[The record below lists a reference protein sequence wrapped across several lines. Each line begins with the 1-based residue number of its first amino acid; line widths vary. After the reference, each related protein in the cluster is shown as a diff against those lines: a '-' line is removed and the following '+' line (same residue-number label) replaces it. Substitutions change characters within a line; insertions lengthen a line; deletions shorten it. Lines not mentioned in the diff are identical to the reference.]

1 MVEFAGWDMPVQYAG
16 PIPEHFAV
24 REAAG
29 LFDVSH
35 MGQVEILGR
44 DALKLVDKVTAN
56 DPKAL
61 ADNQAQYS
69 LFVNPD
75 GGIVDDL
82 LVYRIEAFHYLL
94 VVNAG
99 TTQKDYEWVASHA
112 GGFDCEVRN
121 TSDAFA
127 LIALQGPRAER
138 ILQTIAPVMLDHI
151 PAFWSQRCLVEG
163 VRTRLSRTGY
173 TGEDGFEI
181 FCEPKDAAHLWNR
194 LLVCGAE
201 EGLAPAGLA
210 SRNTLRL
217 EARLALYGN
226 DIDDGTNALEAGS
239 RLGREARQGRLRRSR
254 RPAENEGRGA
264 QAQAR
269 RLRDARSR
277 PGS

>member
-1 MVEFAGWDMPVQYAG
+1 
-16 PIPEHFAV
+16 
-24 REAAG
+24 
-29 LFDVSH
+29 
-35 MGQVEILGR
+35 
-44 DALKLVDKVTAN
+44 
-56 DPKAL
+56 
-61 ADNQAQYS
+61 
-69 LFVNPD
+69 
-75 GGIVDDL
+75 
-82 LVYRIEAFHYLL
+82 
-94 VVNAG
+94 
-99 TTQKDYEWVASHA
+99 VASHA

-226 DIDDGTNALEAGS
+226 DIDDGTNALEAG
-239 RLGREARQGRLRRSR
+239 LGWVVKLDKGDFVGREALLRTKAEGLKRRLVGFEMLDRAPARDGYPVVKDGTQVGVVTSGSPAPYLKKNIGLAYLPVELAAVGTHIGVVIRGREAPAVVVKTPFYKRSR
-254 RPAENEGRGA
+254 
-264 QAQAR
+264 
-269 RLRDARSR
+269 
-277 PGS
+277 